1 MKIRA
6 LAVMA
11 SLAVSSPFLA
21 ASSASAEE
29 VFKIALGGTEN
40 GSQHVMATKFV
51 EELEKLTNGSH
62 TADLFTNSQ
71 LGSEQNTVNDA
82 AMGLLDFSIVA
93 INNIT
98 PFSPTTGVFTL
109 PYVFTSNEDVVEVVH
124 SDVVDKVVENTVR
137 DAGVRIVGW
146 TLSGFRYLT
155 NSKRPVTNLEDLDGL
170 IIRVPK
176 NEIMID
182 TYQAWGVNPTPM
194 AWSEVFTALQQKVVD
209 GQDLSIIDIEKTRFY
224 EVQDYLTELH
234 YNFLLEP
241 LIVSESVFQSQSDEV
256 KEAILKAGEAA
267 TLRSYEFLTQQE
279 SVVREELI
287 RQGME
292 ITSLED
298 EDEWKQR
305 AIDNVWPDYYDSVG
319 LDLINQTLVTLGRDT
334 L

>member
-1 MKIRA
+1 MKIRT
-6 LAVMA
+6 LTMMVSM
-11 SLAVSSPFLA
+11 AVSSPFLA
-21 ASSASAEE
+21 ASSASAQE

-40 GSQHVMATKFV
+40 GSQHVMATTFV
-51 EELEKLTNGSH
+51 DELEKLTEGSY
-62 TADLFTNSQ
+62 TAELYTNSQ

-82 AMGLLDFSIVA
+82 AMGLLDFSVVA

-98 PFSPTTGVFTL
+98 PFSPTTGLFTL
-109 PYVFTSNEDVVEVVH
+109 PYVFGSNEDVVEVVQ
-124 SDVVDKVVENTVR
+124 SDVGDQVVENTVR

-146 TLSGFRYLT
+146 TLSGFRFLT
-155 NSKRPVTNLEDLDGL
+155 NSKQPVTRLDDLHGL
-170 IIRVPK
+170 VIRVPK

-209 GQDLSIIDIEKTRFY
+209 GQDLSMIDIEKTRFY

-256 KEAILKAGEAA
+256 KEAILQAGEVA

-279 SVVREELI
+279 ELARAELI

-298 EDEWKQR
+298 ESEWKRR
-305 AIDNVWPDYYDSVG
+305 AIDEVWPDYYDSVS
-319 LDLINQTLVTLGRDT
+319 LDLINQTLESLGRET